1 MRLLYSVSD
10 HLNILLENDDDF
22 RNMMDL
28 AAAYGARC
36 VDVSVQDG
44 NCRVS
49 SHFEIGE
56 SSHSNGNGGVTSSSH
71 SKIVED
77 PLEKFCLHHET
88 KRLFADWAYLISHV
102 GQEFRGGVKEFR
114 LSL

>member
-28 AAAYGARC
+28 AAAYSARC
-36 VDVSVQDG
+36 VEVSVQDG

-49 SHFEIGE
+49 SRFEIGK

-71 SKIVED
+71 SEIVED
-77 PLEKFCLHHET
+77 PLEKFCPHYET
-88 KRLFADWAYLISHV
+88 KRLSAD
-102 GQEFRGGVKEFR
+102 
-114 LSL
+114 